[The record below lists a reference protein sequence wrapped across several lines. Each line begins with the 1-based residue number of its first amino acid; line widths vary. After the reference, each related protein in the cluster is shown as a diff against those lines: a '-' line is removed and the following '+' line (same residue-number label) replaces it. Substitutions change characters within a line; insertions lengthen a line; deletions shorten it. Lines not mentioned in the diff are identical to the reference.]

1 MIASQRPDHPFLRLL
16 LIIFAMLLGGSLAA
30 QSANDEQQA
39 ELARLISEIE
49 VLQSSLNQYE
59 GVRAEE
65 LRALQQLEIQ
75 IDDNHREIRQIDID
89 LSQGELKLANLQA
102 DFARLESAREAQ
114 EERVKEELR
123 ALHRNGNQEPIKLL
137 LNQEDPVQF
146 SRMLR
151 YYDYLLDARK
161 SRIEEYLSIMSSI
174 QENQHAQTEQQAE
187 LVSLKDRLNAQ
198 QASLVED
205 MAARE
210 LLLDAL
216 ELKIGD
222 AEEQLAEKLRDRERL
237 QELINSVQEQIAN
250 LVAPE
255 DVQPFLNLKGE
266 MSWPV
271 MGSRANA
278 FGSVRTGTM
287 RWEGIVIRAE
297 TGTAIEAIHYGR
309 VVFADYLRGFGMLV
323 ILDHGDDYMS
333 LYGQNQSLLVE
344 AGDWIR
350 RGQPIAT
357 AGSSGGNVQSG
368 VYFEIREDGAPVDP
382 INWCQ

>member
-1 MIASQRPDHPFLRLL
+1 MRLV
-16 LIIFAMLLGGSLAA
+16 LIIFAVLLGGNIAA
-30 QSANDEQQA
+30 QSANEEQQR

-65 LRALQQLEIQ
+65 LRALQQLEVQ
-75 IDDNHREIRQIDID
+75 IDDNHREIRQIDVD
-89 LSQGELKLANLQA
+89 LSQGEQTLANLQA
-102 DFARLESAREAQ
+102 DFAQLESAREAQ

-123 ALHRNGNQEPIKLL
+123 VLHRNGNQEPIKLL

-174 QENQHAQTEQQAE
+174 QENQRAQTEQQAE

-222 AEEQLAEKLRDRERL
+222 AEEQLEEKLRDRERL
-237 QELINSVQEQIAN
+237 QELIDSVQEQIAN

-255 DVQPFLNLKGE
+255 DVQPFLNLKGD

-271 MGSRANA
+271 MGTRANA

-344 AGDWIR
+344 TGDWIR

-368 VYFEIREDGAPVDP
+368 VYFEIRQDGAPVDP